1 VDKIRVIITG
11 VTGMV
16 GEGVLHEC
24 LLSPDVEKVL
34 VVNRRPCGITHPK
47 LSEIIHEN
55 FFDLSSI
62 EPALS
67 GYNACFFCLGV
78 SSIGMKKEVYEKMTY
93 DLTMGFAKTLARVNS
108 PMSFCYVT
116 GAGTDSTE
124 KGRLHWARIK
134 GKTENDLQKLGFRQT
149 FLFRPGMLKPTKGQK
164 NVPGFYKWA
173 GWLIPVIETL
183 FPSSICSLAQLGRAM
198 IHAVTRGYEKN
209 ILEVSDIKRLTLNA

>member
-34 VVNRRPCGITHPK
+34 VVNRRPCGVTHSK

-55 FFDLSSI
+55 FFDLNSI
-62 EPALS
+62 ELALS

-78 SSIGMKKEVYEKMTY
+78 SSVGMKKEVYEKMTY
-93 DLTMGFAKTLARVNS
+93 DLTMGFAKTLVRVNTA
-108 PMSFCYVT
+108 MSFCYVT

-149 FLFRPGMLKPTKGQK
+149 FLFRPGILKPTKGQK

-183 FPSSICSLAQLGRAM
+183 FPSSICSLAQLGQAM
-198 IHAVTRGYEKN
+198 IHVVTRGYEKN
-209 ILEVSDIKRLTLNA
+209 IIEVSDIKKLSV